1 MNCKKVKEN
10 LSTFIDQQL
19 KAEEKREILEHLDQC
34 PDCANELQILTKTWK
49 MLGIWGKVKTSEQF
63 ELKFW
68 ERIKVEE
75 KKKPSLV
82 TTLRDFA
89 KLPGQAGSPDKWKD
103 FYSSVLSLSKE
114 LFRIP
119 LPVAVTA
126 LILLGIFSG
135 IYLNRILQAQQNEAT
150 ISTLSNL
157 YSLNGY
163 STESLNEILL
173 TGGN

>member
-1 MNCKKVKEN
+1 MKCNQVRKK
-10 LSTFIDQQL
+10 LSAFIDEQL
-19 KAEEKREILEHLDQC
+19 ETTEKEQILRHLNQCSTCTKEMEILK
-34 PDCANELQILTKTWK
+34 NTWN
-49 MLGIWGKVKTSEQF
+49 LLEVWEGIKTSEDF

-68 ERIKVEE
+68 EKIKVEE
-75 KKKPSLV
+75 KKKPSLI
-82 TTLRDFA
+82 TTLR
-89 KLPGQAGSPDKWKD
+89 
-103 FYSSVLSLSKE
+103 E

-135 IYLNRILQAQQNEAT
+135 IYLNRILQPQENEAT

-173 TGGN
+173 TGGSQ

>member
-1 MNCKKVKEN
+1 MKCNKVRKK
-10 LSTFIDQQL
+10 LSAFIDEQL
-19 KAEEKREILEHLDQC
+19 DTKGKEEILRHLNQC
-34 PDCANELQILTKTWK
+34 PTCTNEIETLKKTWDS
-49 MLGIWGKVKTSEQF
+49 LSVWEGIRTAENF

-68 ERIKVEE
+68 ERIKFEE
-75 KKKPSLV
+75 KKKPSLI
-82 TTLRDFA
+82 TTLRDFG
-89 KLPGQAGSPDKWKD
+89 KLPSARAQGEGSPDKW
-103 FYSSVLSLSKE
+103 KE

-135 IYLNRILQAQQNEAT
+135 IYLNRIFQSQQNEST

-173 TGGN
+173 TGGSQ